1 MYKCIHNCAD
11 DGIVTPMKS
20 QLRPVVRPGRLRRL
34 VSPFVAPDVFDFW
47 AGRLN
52 RSWTWERPR
61 ARLLSRETAARD
73 AVTLVLKPNRHWQ
86 GYKAGQHI
94 TLGVDIDG
102 VRYQRSYSLVEGPR
116 ADRRLIITV
125 KAVDGGKVSRY
136 LLEQARAGEVFE
148 LSQAYGEL
156 SGAPAQAASLLLAAG
171 SGITPLIALLREQ
184 AAEGFQAPMDLIYW
198 VRERAQACFLDEL
211 RALAARQPLFRLH
224 LALTGDAVTAAD
236 EISGRIGSFD
246 LGERVADLEQRHVIA
261 CGPGGFVESARALTG
276 HAASFQAE
284 AFSPAPVAVTDE
296 GEVDVI
302 LQRSGRSLRVARGTS
317 LLVALEAAGLKPKH
331 GCRMGIC
338 NTCSCGKSAGSTRH
352 LPSGELAHEPTQAL
366 KLCIHSAATDLE
378 LDL

>member
-1 MYKCIHNCAD
+1 
-11 DGIVTPMKS
+11 MKS

-47 AGRLN
+47 AGGLN

-61 ARLLSRETAARD
+61 VRLLSRETTARD

-86 GYKAGQHI
+86 GHKAGQHI
-94 TLGVDIDG
+94 TLGVDIEG

-116 ADRRLIITV
+116 SDRRLHITV

-136 LLEQARAGEVFE
+136 LLEKARAGEVFE
-148 LSQAYGEL
+148 LSQSYGEL
-156 SGAPAQAASLLLAAG
+156 SAAPAQASSLLLAAG
-171 SGITPLIALLREQ
+171 SGITPLMALLREQ
-184 AAEGFQAPMDLIYW
+184 AAEGLQAPMDLIYW
-198 VRERAQACFLDEL
+198 VRQREQACFLDEL

-224 LALTGDAVTAAD
+224 LALTGDAATAAD
-236 EISGRIGSFD
+236 EISGRIGTFD
-246 LGERVADLEQRHVIA
+246 LGERIVDLDQRHVIA
-261 CGPGGFVESARALTG
+261 CGPGGFVETARALAGNAT
-276 HAASFQAE
+276 SFQAE